1 MREVEV
7 MNEDLMFFWEW
18 FSQNEEYIYEELETN
33 TDNIAFLIAEQLKV
47 VHSDL
52 VFEISFEKE
61 DNKMTFVISADGDI
75 ALFPLVIELCGK
87 APTYERWNI
96 VAFRPRLK
104 QQNQV
109 IEIDGIKLDYDDVYF
124 TYSTEDDFINLDIY
138 IKGYDQ
144 EDNRYIHTYFILL
157 DSLIGEFDAV
167 TKIGLTTVFSYIEDE
182 VLMNIRELTKIIDF
196 LQNKDLSLN

>member
-1 MREVEV
+1 M
-7 MNEDLMFFWEW
+7 
-18 FSQNEEYIYEELETN
+18 

-196 LQNKDLSLN
+196 LQLSTFKFGNVKLEDNKQEVKRYKM